1 VKYVPIGRIKVPRD
15 FEVSY
20 ACQHF
25 LELCR
30 SIREKGF
37 LTENPLV
44 VLLDT
49 TTGEGGD
56 TGCGAGDKLYLL
68 VQGFRR
74 YAAAKSL
81 YQESNGHMLANIP
94 CHVVVEKTGQQSS
107 DNDASGRLMPYLVNQ
122 YFVQQA
128 TTGVNRMGF
137 DLAVLSYIMKSNPQI
152 QSEKYQKRVASAV
165 ADQICAMAPL
175 QNTGLKNA
183 MNKYWLKVYTVF
195 QLRPVVVEFITRLS
209 SLEGF
214 PWQVVMTDSFINF
227 TGSFKVQTDWLARWL
242 SRERGSGDNAL
253 HLWNGAVAMNRT
265 YEERCL
271 RAIADAAQKPSPLKN
286 PPQVIEETETVVEI
300 EIVATEEQLA
310 RFRAAKRKAARS
322 LGPGQQHQKTME
334 KVRALSLSLS
344 LSCAADERRE

>member
-1 VKYVPIGRIKVPRD
+1 MMMVAPPVLVPRPGGGQKEQASLCSTGNVRYVPIGRIKVPRD

-49 TTGEGGD
+49 TTA
-56 TGCGAGDKLYLL
+56 AGDKLYLL

-107 DNDASGRLMPYLVNQ
+107 DNDASGQLMPYLVNQ

-152 QSEKYQKRVASAV
+152 NQLQRSEK
-165 ADQICAMAPL
+165 
-175 QNTGLKNA
+175 
-183 MNKYWLKVYTVF
+183 
-195 QLRPVVVEFITRLS
+195 
-209 SLEGF
+209 
-214 PWQVVMTDSFINF
+214 
-227 TGSFKVQTDWLARWL
+227 
-242 SRERGSGDNAL
+242 
-253 HLWNGAVAMNRT
+253 
-265 YEERCL
+265 
-271 RAIADAAQKPSPLKN
+271 
-286 PPQVIEETETVVEI
+286 
-300 EIVATEEQLA
+300 
-310 RFRAAKRKAARS
+310 
-322 LGPGQQHQKTME
+322 
-334 KVRALSLSLS
+334 
-344 LSCAADERRE
+344 